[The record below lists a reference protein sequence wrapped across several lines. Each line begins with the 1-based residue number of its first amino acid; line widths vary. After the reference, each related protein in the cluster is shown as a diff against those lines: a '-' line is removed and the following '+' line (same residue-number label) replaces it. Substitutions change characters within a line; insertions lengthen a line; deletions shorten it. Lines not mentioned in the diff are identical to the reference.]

1 MLICVLMSLSKRNY
15 GAGVKLNHILPLF
28 DNRYL
33 VLTQNI
39 RIIVHRESNG
49 ELGIL
54 DYGIMLSSFCT
65 K

>member
-1 MLICVLMSLSKRNY
+1 MSLSKRNY

-33 VLTQNI
+33 DLTQNI

-54 DYGIMLSSFCT
+54 DYGIMLG
-65 K
+65 